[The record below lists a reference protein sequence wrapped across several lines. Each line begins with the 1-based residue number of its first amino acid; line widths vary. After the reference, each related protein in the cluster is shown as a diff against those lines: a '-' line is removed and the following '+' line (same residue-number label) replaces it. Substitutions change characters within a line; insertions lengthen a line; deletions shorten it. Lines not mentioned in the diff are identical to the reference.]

1 MNIPVRRNIVFD
13 NDLLIPRSAL
23 RVDLPGCSWL
33 ARSPGTRQRWEPLR
47 HPITSEDRC
56 DGQIVIFFRSG
67 GQVKIDAR
75 ARIKLTSEST
85 SLIPIAII
93 WPIMSLVHM
102 WVEQWLHLQLGLCSV
117 CQDHRSHTNKLL
129 EWTIHHLKFSLLLS
143 LSLYQMPIDFASLT
157 LTNKCQGQ
165 ADNNRILCAW

>member
-23 RVDLPGCSWL
+23 RVDLPGCLWL

-47 HPITSEDRC
+47 HQIPNEDRC

-67 GQVKIDAR
+67 GQAKIDAR

-85 SLIPIAII
+85 SLIPIALI
-93 WPIMSLVHM
+93 WPVMSLVHDVSGTV
-102 WVEQWLHLQLGLCSV
+102 VESSTG
-117 CQDHRSHTNKLL
+117 
-129 EWTIHHLKFSLLLS
+129 SLLRLSGQQEPPTSRWNEQFIAWSFQFRS
-143 LSLYQMPIDFASLT
+143 LSLFRLPNA
-157 LTNKCQGQ
+157 
-165 ADNNRILCAW
+165 NRL